1 MKKTMKLVT
10 TVAVIGMSSP
20 VLAQTL
26 EEHQRHHPGSPAA
39 QAQATPP
46 QAPAPAQPQ
55 AQPQPPSQPQS
66 TPPGFMGQ
74 MMQGMPEQCR
84 ATMQSMPQN
93 CMSMMEQMMQ
103 DRMRQGGMGQGG
115 MMGGMMGGGMNRG
128 GMMGGMGQGGM
139 MREMPGQSAATSE
152 ATKAYLDAVD
162 KSYGPLLE
170 GLQAGDPDVAFVRAL
185 IANKQSAIAI
195 AKVRLEYGKDAQTKA
210 WAENLIR
217 DQEREIADMEAW
229 LKKSAR

>member
-1 MKKTMKLVT
+1 MKTTMKFVT
-10 TVAVIGMSSP
+10 TVAVIGLSTP
-20 VLAQTL
+20 VLAQTP

-39 QAQATPP
+39 QAQAAPP

-55 AQPQPPSQPQS
+55 AQPQSPAQSMPQD
-66 TPPGFMGQ
+66 FMGQ

-84 ATMQSMPQN
+84 AAMQNMPQN
-93 CMSMMEQMMQ
+93 CMNMMDQTMQ
-103 DRMRQGGMGQGG
+103 DRMRQGGMMGGG
-115 MMGGMMGGGMNRG
+115 MMGRGMMGRGMMGGMGGMMGGGT
-128 GMMGGMGQGGM
+128 QT
-139 MREMPGQSAATSE
+139 PGPLSD

-185 IANKQSAIAI
+185 IANKQSTIAI
-195 AKVRLEYGKDAQTKA
+195 AKVRLQYGKDEQTKA

-217 DQEREIADMEAW
+217 DQDREIADMEAW
-229 LKKSAR
+229 LNKSAR

>member
-55 AQPQPPSQPQS
+55 AQP
-66 TPPGFMGQ
+66 PPGFMGQ

-103 DRMRQGGMGQGG
+103 DRMRQGGM
-115 MMGGMMGGGMNRG
+115 MGGVMGGGMNRG